1 MHDVIK
7 KIKLAI
13 AEANKTQSIAQL
25 IDLNLKLAG
34 YLAYLVEVQTAAHKG
49 YNDAYALRK
58 QEYANRVINGDGSM
72 GDRQMRAELEI
83 REFRDTE
90 NRFDER
96 YTELKNYSFA
106 TSGFIDVLTQKIAYL
121 RKEQEI
127 TRQNT

>member
-1 MHDVIK
+1 MNDIIQ
-7 KIKLAI
+7 KIKQAI
-13 AEANKTQSIAQL
+13 AEANKTQSIPIL
-25 IDLNLKLAG
+25 IDLNVKLAG
-34 YLAYLVEVQTAAHKG
+34 YLAYLVEIQTAAHKG

-72 GDRQMRAELEI
+72 GDRQMRAEIEI
-83 REFRDTE
+83 KEFRETE

-106 TSGFIDVLTQKIAYL
+106 TSNFIDVLTQKIAYL

>member
-1 MHDVIK
+1 
-7 KIKLAI
+7 
-13 AEANKTQSIAQL
+13 
-25 IDLNLKLAG
+25 
-34 YLAYLVEVQTAAHKG
+34 
-49 YNDAYALRK
+49 
-58 QEYANRVINGDGSM
+58 M

-83 REFRDTE
+83 KEFRETE